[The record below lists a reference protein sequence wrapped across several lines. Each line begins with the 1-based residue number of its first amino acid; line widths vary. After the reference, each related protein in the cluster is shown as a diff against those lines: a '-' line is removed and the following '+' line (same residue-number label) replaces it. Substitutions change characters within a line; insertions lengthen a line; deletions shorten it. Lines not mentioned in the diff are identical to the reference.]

1 MSSPTRTG
9 VVVKSTEEYLA
20 TPPTAGAKA
29 GHGGGGGGPTYT
41 TLDSD
46 DDIQIQDEED
56 EPPEP
61 VKILDELSGF
71 DEVVVWGH
79 DHLPA
84 MDDPFVK
91 GVEEWIAFAEALHG
105 GQVRITAQESP
116 VVGGN
121 ASVEFVGE
129 EGA

>member
-1 MSSPTRTG
+1 MSSPYTG
-9 VVVKSTEEYLA
+9 VVVKSTEVHMAPLS
-20 TPPTAGAKA
+20 TTGKA
-29 GHGGGGGGPTYT
+29 GHGGGGGPTYT
-41 TLDSD
+41 TLDED

-105 GQVRITAQESP
+105 GSPVRISAQESP
-116 VVGGN
+116 VGANASGESVGG
-121 ASVEFVGE
+121 